1 VLRQRICKEF
11 VACSRAESGFYHFSP
26 RAVYQQRF
34 AKPQAARHVEI
45 IVSDSIPETARAD
58 IPVPLH
64 EARKS
69 TFGLVQW
76 LVVIVAAIGFL
87 FDTYELLMTPL
98 VLAPA
103 LSELLRVPPN
113 HPDVRD
119 WVGRVLWITALCGG
133 VFGLLGGWLIDRFGR
148 KTVMVG
154 SIFVYSLS
162 PVMAGLS
169 TELGWL
175 VFFRCTT
182 FVGVCVEFVAA
193 VTWLSELFPDKRQRE
208 LVLGWTQAFASVGGL
223 FVTGVSSG
231 IGSLV
236 QHQML
241 PALPVGDAAWRYTL
255 MTGLI
260 PALPIALLLPF
271 VPESAVWLE
280 RKRAGNLKRPRF
292 SELFAPALLRT
303 TLVGT
308 ALSACAYAAAFGT
321 LQVTVAQGV
330 PGLPDLAGARAQ
342 MAPYDKANKAL
353 EKDLQLLPK
362 DDKAYA
368 EKEKQLN
375 DNLKKIGK
383 ITKEEVQPR
392 REQVQFMQELGGL
405 LGRVLLAVALVL
417 IAGKRLLLWLFQ
429 VPGLVIIPVVW
440 FWVFE
445 NEPEYFT
452 LGIFLA
458 GASIV
463 AQFSYLGEYLPK
475 VFPVH
480 LRGTGGAFATNV
492 GGRMLGTSAAFL
504 TTNVIAPLLTVGSN
518 NFEKVVYAAGV
529 TGLLVFILGFLVS
542 FFLPEPPKS

>member
-1 VLRQRICKEF
+1 VSEPSPPSFPAAPQR
-11 VACSRAESGFYHFSP
+11 
-26 RAVYQQRF
+26 
-34 AKPQAARHVEI
+34 
-45 IVSDSIPETARAD
+45 
-58 IPVPLH
+58 
-64 EARKS
+64 
-69 TFGLVQW
+69 FGLVQW

-113 HPDVRD
+113 HPEVTA
-119 WVGRVLWITALCGG
+119 WVGRVLWMTALCGG

-182 FVGVCVEFVAA
+182 FVGVCVEYVAA
-193 VTWLSELFPDKRQRE
+193 VTWLSELFADKRQRV

-223 FVTGVSSG
+223 LVTGVSVS
-231 IGSLV
+231 IGWLV
-236 QHQML
+236 NNEYL
-241 PALPVGDAAWRYTL
+241 PALPVGTAAWRYTL

-260 PALPIALLLPF
+260 PALPIALMLPF

-280 RKRAGNLKRPRF
+280 RKQTGMLKRPRF
-292 SELFAPALLRT
+292 RELFASGLLRT

-308 ALSACAYAAAFGT
+308 ILSGCAYAAAFGT

-330 PGLPDLAGARAQ
+330 PGLPDLAPTRAKI
-342 MAPYDKANKAL
+342 APITKANAAL
-353 EKDLQLLPK
+353 EKEL
-362 DDKAYA
+362 DKLDPTSTQYA
-368 EKEKQLN
+368 AKEAEFN
-375 DNLKKIGK
+375 ANLKKIGK
-383 ITKEEVQPR
+383 ITREEIQPR
-392 REQVQFMQELGGL
+392 REEVQFMQELGGL
-405 LGRVLLAVALVL
+405 IGRIILAVALVL
-417 IAGKRLLLWLFQ
+417 IPSKKLLLWLFQ
-429 VPGLVIIPVVW
+429 VPGLVIIPAVW
-440 FWVFE
+440 FWVFH

-452 LGIFLA
+452 VGIFLA
-458 GASIV
+458 GACIV
-463 AQFSYLGEYLPK
+463 AQFSYFGEYLPK

-492 GGRMLGTSAAFL
+492 GGRMIGTSGAFL
-504 TTNVIAPLLTVGSN
+504 TTNLIAPLITAGSN
-518 NFEKVVYAAGV
+518 PFENVAYAAGI
-529 TGLLVFILGFLVS
+529 TGLLVFAVGFLVS

>member
-1 VLRQRICKEF
+1 LEINVSESPLPSAENPQR
-11 VACSRAESGFYHFSP
+11 
-26 RAVYQQRF
+26 
-34 AKPQAARHVEI
+34 
-45 IVSDSIPETARAD
+45 
-58 IPVPLH
+58 
-64 EARKS
+64 
-69 TFGLVQW
+69 FGLVQW

-103 LSELLRVPPN
+103 LSELLRLPPN
-113 HPDVRD
+113 HPEVTA
-119 WVGRVLWITALCGG
+119 WVGRVLWMTALCGG

-169 TELGWL
+169 TELAWL
-175 VFFRCTT
+175 IFFRCST

-193 VTWLSELFPDKRQRE
+193 VTWLSELFADKRQRE

-223 FVTGVSSG
+223 LVTGVSSG
-231 IGSLV
+231 IGSMV
-236 QHQML
+236 QQQML
-241 PALPVGDAAWRYTL
+241 PTLPVGNPDSPAWRFTL

-280 RKRAGNLKRPRF
+280 RKRAGNLKRPSFRA
-292 SELFAPALLRT
+292 LFAPGLLRV

-330 PGLPDLAGARAQ
+330 PGLPDLANARAE
-342 MAPYDKANKAL
+342 MLPAIKANQGL
-353 EKDLQLLPK
+353 EKELQALPK
-362 DDKAYA
+362 DSPEHAA
-368 EKEKQLN
+368 KEKQFN
-375 DNLKKIGK
+375 YNLKKIGK
-383 ITKEEVQPR
+383 INKEEIQPR
-392 REQVQFMQELGGL
+392 REQVQLMQELGGL
-405 LGRVLLAVALVL
+405 LGRILLAVALVL

-429 VPGLVIIPVVW
+429 VPGLLIIPVVW
-440 FWVFE
+440 FWVFKE
-445 NEPEYFT
+445 EPQYFT
-452 LGIFLA
+452 LGVFLA
-458 GASIV
+458 GACIV
-463 AQFSYLGEYLPK
+463 AQFSYFGEYLPK

-504 TTNVIAPLLTVGSN
+504 TTNLIAPMLDVGSN
-518 NFEKVVYAAGV
+518 TFEKVVYAAGV
-529 TGLLVFILGFLVS
+529 TGLLVFGLGFLVS
-542 FFLPEPPKS
+542 FFLPEPPKES